1 MSYSLEHSLLSTFW
15 PWNRARRSQEMMHR
29 VNDRRQQGN
38 RLHSSVEL
46 SSWEAKRNVVRSVF
60 EPETSARKPDTLTT
74 ELRHLHRKVMSRK
87 CQNVYY
93 NEASYTVSLDSRR
106 NRDWAHISKQ
116 FYLILRACKQRL
128 RKVRPSST
136 ATFAVSENWEAPK
149 ETQRSVRKKKG
160 EIGSWHLYF

>member
-1 MSYSLEHSLLSTFW
+1 MTG
-15 PWNRARRSQEMMHR
+15 
-29 VNDRRQQGN
+29 GN
-38 RLHSSVEL
+38 KVIVCMHSSVEL
-46 SSWEAKRNVVRSVF
+46 SSWEAKRNVVRAVF

-93 NEASYTVSLDSRR
+93 KEASYTVSLDSRR

-128 RKVRPSST
+128 RKVRPSSI
-136 ATFAVSENWEAPK
+136 ATFAVSENSEAPK
-149 ETQRSVRKKKG
+149 ETQRSVRKKKRRNRRLTPLLLNLFTTTAHRSPSAG
-160 EIGSWHLYF
+160 LPCWRL

>member
-1 MSYSLEHSLLSTFW
+1 
-15 PWNRARRSQEMMHR
+15 MHR

-106 NRDWAHISKQ
+106 NRD
-116 FYLILRACKQRL
+116 
-128 RKVRPSST
+128 
-136 ATFAVSENWEAPK
+136 
-149 ETQRSVRKKKG
+149 
-160 EIGSWHLYF
+160 